1 MLIFS
6 KMRKKRDYY
15 DVTEI
20 IFYKSRSLE
29 SVSIVS
35 QKCRSPLVEFARISI
50 FDIHVFLERKKKEKK
65 LWNNSSLSSSTP
77 VSRKRDKNV
86 SPQYTFNR
94 AEPRSAFDP
103 RPFVDRQY
111 RWLTELGWARSFFSP
126 RLISR
131 LRSVSLSIIV
141 AERRKRT
148 AERMAVANEP
158 LVAGKHEEPMTKETS
173 RERNAG
179 MIGGEIY
186 DRQRRIHGADY

>member
-1 MLIFS
+1 MLIF
-6 KMRKKRDYY
+6 RRWGKKRETDYY
-15 DVTEI
+15 DVTKI
-20 IFYKSRSLE
+20 ILFRKNVDRHCSNLLEFRSSTSMFFSRG
-29 SVSIVS
+29 
-35 QKCRSPLVEFARISI
+35 
-50 FDIHVFLERKKKEKK
+50 KKRKK

>member
-1 MLIFS
+1 MTKLFH
-6 KMRKKRDYY
+6 KNVD
-15 DVTEI
+15 
-20 IFYKSRSLE
+20 
-29 SVSIVS
+29 
-35 QKCRSPLVEFARISI
+35 PLEFAPISI
-50 FDIHVFLERKKKEKK
+50 SNVQEFFSREKKEREKIIERPI
-65 LWNNSSLSSSTP
+65 SVVPSLSSSTP
-77 VSRKRDKNV
+77 VSRNRDKNAF
-86 SPQYTFNR
+86 PQYTFNR

-111 RWLTELGWARSFFSP
+111 RWLTELGWARSFFSFFFSS
-126 RLISR
+126 RLISQ

-148 AERMAVANEP
+148 AERMANEP